1 MRITNGYQAAAID
14 RVAPAKPVEATAKTG
29 ATDKTGGASS
39 ILDVNVSS
47 EATARAASLEALKK
61 SVQDGSFKVDPDA
74 IAAKLV
80 GE

>member
-1 MRITNGYQAAAID
+1 MRITNGYNQSAIE
-14 RVAPAKPVEATAKTG
+14 RVAPAKPVQSTAKTG
-29 ATDKTGGASS
+29 ATEATGESSS
-39 ILDVNVSS
+39 ILDVKVSS

-80 GE
+80 GK

>member
-1 MRITNGYQAAAID
+1 MRINGSGYPVE
-14 RVAPAKPVEATAKTG
+14 RVAAAKPVESTKKTG
-29 ATDKTGGASS
+29 ATTQASDASS
-39 ILDVNVSS
+39 ILDVKVSA
-47 EATARAASLEALKK
+47 EATNRAASLEALKK